1 MNPFGVAAIQ
11 AVAEMIQA
19 VRNATAAI
27 ERIDSKSHQLVLP
40 LLRQTPNDVDV
51 LTRKILMDEKNP
63 HRLRDAAA
71 IQPCPGIHPGATAD
85 KTPF

>member
-1 MNPFGVAAIQ
+1 MLQGFW
-11 AVAEMIQA
+11 
-19 VRNATAAI
+19 NATVPI
-27 ERIDSKSHQLVLP
+27 EFIDSKSHQLVLP

-51 LTRKILMDEKNP
+51 LARKILMDEKNS

-71 IQPCPGIHPGATAD
+71 IPPCPGIHPGVTAN